1 MDENAQERTLKI
13 LLSEAE
19 NSVEAG
25 RSKIYE
31 DARKGLL
38 STEKDPTRGNKKI
51 VDTAELESV
60 YGKIWNPDENPQRT
74 ETNNNGRYLL
84 PRDTSVNTSVEN
96 NDKQIVI
103 RFIFFQIHATPNL
116 LDLIR
121 CHQCLQF

>member
-38 STEKDPTRGNKKI
+38 STEKDLTRGNKKI
-51 VDTAELESV
+51 VDTAELERV

-74 ETNNNGRYLL
+74 ETNDNGRYLL
-84 PRDTSVNTSVEN
+84 PRDPSVNTSVEN
-96 NDKQIVI
+96 NDK
-103 RFIFFQIHATPNL
+103 
-116 LDLIR
+116 
-121 CHQCLQF
+121 